1 MFAIGHLVPAVRSLR
16 WYRSSACR
24 HRLPFRRELLNGVAN
39 VWAKLVD
46 IAAACEG
53 LNLLTV
59 QPSILQ

>member
-16 WYRSSACR
+16 WYR
-24 HRLPFRRELLNGVAN
+24 LPFRSELLNGVAN